1 MVSIC
6 GKIIP
11 GLAVF
16 SNHFYNFAFGLFWLF
31 FFIFFDCFVNHFG
44 LGDSSQKEAEPLFS
58 CCREADLFAGLDL
71 WLWMPGKKFR
81 WAQGESPMSVLSDSM
96 RQPICCPLCGWYT
109 IYIYISWLFCRGGSS
124 SIPTMH
130 HGMEHICTTI
140 CKYGISETPVTW
152 IHHVV
157 LDINICDKY
166 VLCIANLNHFQP
178 EVMQM

>member
-31 FFIFFDCFVNHFG
+31 FLFFFDCFVNHFG

-109 IYIYISWLFCRGGSS
+109 IYIYFVIVLSG
-124 SIPTMH
+124 
-130 HGMEHICTTI
+130 
-140 CKYGISETPVTW
+140 W
-152 IHHVV
+152 ILQYSNHAPWNGTY
-157 LDINICDKY
+157 LYNYMQIWNIWNSCNMNTSCCVGY
-166 VLCIANLNHFQP
+166 QH
-178 EVMQM
+178 MW